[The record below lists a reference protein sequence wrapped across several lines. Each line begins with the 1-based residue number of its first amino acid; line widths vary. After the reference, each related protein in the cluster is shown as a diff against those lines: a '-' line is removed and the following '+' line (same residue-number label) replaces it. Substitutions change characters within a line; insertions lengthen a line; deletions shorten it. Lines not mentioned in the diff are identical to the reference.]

1 MGHMKD
7 FDIRIRNG
15 GDDAIEAVSELMPQ
29 WIPVSERL
37 PDDRVRVLACYDGRV
52 VTAELFEGLWHWI
65 EGKTFTTHVTH
76 WMPLPEPPAS

>member
-1 MGHMKD
+1 MESKEKLRKQWDEMHG
-7 FDIRIRNG
+7 R
-15 GDDAIEAVSELMPQ
+15 Q
-29 WIPVSERL
+29 WIAVGERL

-76 WMPLPEPPAS
+76 WMPLPEPPAT